1 MTATARPAWLLDF
14 DGVINILAAQGD
26 TSVWGE
32 WKDYRRSSPDEI
44 PWMIWAPEVAK
55 LVGEAHDAGV
65 RVVWLTTWG
74 DLNKTIPEVIPEIP
88 NGLEYWTDG
97 DLSRIGVT
105 SRRSGQNWKVDCA
118 RNLVPNDDPL
128 LWTDDNLSA
137 MLRADDRAWLKS
149 RTPETLTI
157 SPRKDIG
164 LTPAHVKRIRNWMA
178 NVA

>member
-1 MTATARPAWLLDF
+1 MTATARPTWLLDF

-55 LVGEAHDAGV
+55 LVREAHDAGV
-65 RVVWLTTWG
+65 RVVWLTTW
-74 DLNKTIPEVIPEIP
+74 LELTKTIHETITDIPE
-88 NGLEYWTDG
+88 GLEFWSDG
-97 DLSRIGVT
+97 MFEKLDSCRERQDRTG
-105 SRRSGQNWKVDCA
+105 RSA
-118 RNLVPNDDPL
+118 PRLFVPEDAPL
-128 LWTDDNLSA
+128 LWTDDNLPA
-137 MLRADDRAWLKS
+137 MLRADDRAWLRS